1 MQEYD
6 EFMDDHME
14 AITDAIEE
22 TSDEL
27 LEEDEISSR
36 EEAFM
41 KGYDEASD
49 SGFTTDEEEEKEEAL
64 Y

>member
-14 AITDAIEE
+14 VTTDAIED
-22 TSDEL
+22 TSEEL

-41 KGYDEASD
+41 KGYDDASD
-49 SGFTTDEEEEKEEAL
+49 SGLFDDLEEIEE
-64 Y
+64 